1 MYTHKQ
7 IRVNGVV
14 QGVGFR
20 PFVHKIALINDLFGW
35 VLNDSQGVLIE
46 VQGSVENYAKFKRQ
60 LLEDK
65 PPMAS
70 IISCVETSFETNHE
84 TAAIKYTSFL
94 IKESLEKLN
103 TTTIVP
109 PDANVCPDCV
119 REMFDRTNR
128 RYLYPFIN
136 CTNCGPRFSLIED
149 MPYDRKNTTMVS
161 FTMCDS
167 CLAEYQDVADRRYHA
182 QPNACPD
189 CGPRAWL
196 ADTTGQEILHPEP
209 LAQARCMLRDGKILA
224 VKSLGGFHL
233 SVDATQESAIKLLR
247 QRKRRDDKPFAIMV
261 KDMATVRRFCEVS
274 AEEERY
280 LQSHQRPIVI
290 LKKRSDCSLP
300 DAIAPA
306 NPSLGVMLPSAPL
319 HYLLL
324 DDAALPALVM
334 TSANRSGNPI
344 VFRNEDAVAELGQIA
359 DVFLFHNRDI
369 HTRVDDSLVRLVP
382 TRDGETLTTFIRRSR
397 GFAPY
402 PVNVGQTLRPIMAV
416 GAELKTTLALSKGE
430 QVYLSQHIGDLKNDK
445 AFDAHELCGKTLGHL
460 LDIQPTAWAA
470 DMHPQ
475 FRSTRHIEES
485 SNLPLYRVQHH
496 HAHMAS
502 CMAENGLQGQTIGVV
517 FDGTGYGD
525 DGTIWGGEF
534 LLGDYKSA
542 HRIASLHP
550 FGLPGGDKAV
560 KEPYRVALS
569 LLFETFGDDARH
581 LPLPFLSELQADQIN
596 VLMTMLSRGINT
608 VKTSSMGRLF
618 DGVSALIGVR
628 SKIEYEAQAAIELEG
643 LLGRDLSSAEI
654 FAYGFVGDQGVIR
667 LDYRPMIAEIVGCL
681 INGSQDAA
689 HLSRRFHATI
699 VAATQRLCQL
709 LSEAYNTSQFVL
721 SGGVFMNEYLLANT
735 YTALQN
741 SGFRPFVQQQVP
753 ANDGGI
759 ALGQLMVANAQM
771 ES

>member
-20 PFVHKIALINDLFGW
+20 PFVHKIALNNDLLGW

-46 VQGSVENYAKFKRQ
+46 VQGSIENYDKFKKQ

-70 IISCVETSFETNHE
+70 VISCVETDLGEEAN
-84 TAAIKYTSFL
+84 KYTSFL

-109 PDANVCPDCV
+109 PDANVCPDCLG
-119 REMFDRTNR
+119 EMFDSTNR

-136 CTNCGPRFSLIED
+136 CTNCGPRFSLIQD
-149 MPYDRKNTTMVS
+149 MPYDRKNSTMAP
-161 FTMCDS
+161 FAMCDA
-167 CLAEYQDVADRRYHA
+167 CLTEYQDVANRRYHA
-182 QPNACPD
+182 QPNACPN

-196 ADTTGQEILHPEP
+196 ADVAGQEIFHHQP
-209 LAQARCMLRDGKILA
+209 LTQARRMLRDGQILA

-233 SVDATQESAIKLLR
+233 SVDASQENAIKLLR

-261 KDMATVRRFCEVS
+261 KDITTARRFCEIS
-274 AEEERY
+274 AEEAYY
-280 LQSHQRPIVI
+280 LQSYQRPIVI
-290 LKKRSDCSLP
+290 LKKRSDCLLP
-300 DAIAPA
+300 DAIAPS

-319 HYLLL
+319 HFLLL
-324 DDAALPALVM
+324 DDSELPALVM

-359 DVFLFHNRDI
+359 DCFLLHNRDI

-382 TRDGETLTTFIRRSR
+382 TRDGETLTTFVRRSR
-397 GFAPY
+397 GYAPY
-402 PVNVGQTLRPIMAV
+402 PIKVSQTLRPIMAV

-430 QVYLSQHIGDLKNDK
+430 QVYISQHIGDLKNDK
-445 AFDAHELCGKTLGHL
+445 AFDAHKLCAKTLGHL
-460 LDIQPTAWAA
+460 LDIQPIALAA

-475 FRSTRHIEES
+475 FRSARCIEE
-485 SNLPLYRVQHH
+485 NNDLPLYRVQHH

-502 CMAENGLQGQTIGVV
+502 CMAENGLEGQTIGVV

-569 LLFETFGDDARH
+569 LLFETFGDDARY
-581 LPLPFLSELQADQIN
+581 LPLPFLNSLETDQVN

-618 DGVSALIGVR
+618 DGVSALIGVC

-643 LLGRDLSSAEI
+643 LLERDLSDAEI
-654 FAYGFVGDQGVIR
+654 FTCDFIDDQGFIR

-681 INGSQDAA
+681 INGSHDTA

-699 VAATQRLCQL
+699 VAATQQLCQI
-709 LSEAYNTSQFVL
+709 LSETYNTSQFVL

-735 YTALQN
+735 YSALKS
-741 SGFRPFVQQQVP
+741 SGFHTFVQQLVP

>member
-1 MYTHKQ
+1 MYIHKQ

-20 PFVHKIALINDLFGW
+20 PFVHKTALINGLFGW
-35 VLNDSQGVLIE
+35 VLNDSQGVLIV
-46 VQGSVENYAKFKRQ
+46 VQGRIDNYNNFKRQ
-60 LLEDK
+60 LLVDK
-65 PPMAS
+65 PPMAKIVS
-70 IISCVETSFETNHE
+70 FVETSLETDS
-84 TAAIKYTSFL
+84 IKYTSFI
-94 IKESLEKLN
+94 IKESLNKLN
-103 TTTIVP
+103 TTTLVP
-109 PDANVCPDCV
+109 PDSNVCPDCI

-128 RYLYPFIN
+128 RYSYPFIN
-136 CTNCGPRFSLIED
+136 CTNCGPRFSLIKD
-149 MPYDRKNTTMVS
+149 MPYDRKNTTMSS
-161 FTMCDS
+161 FSMCQT
-167 CLAEYQDVADRRYHA
+167 CLAEYQDVTDRRYHA

-209 LAQARCMLRDGKILA
+209 LAQARLMLRDGKILA

-233 SVDATQESAIKLLR
+233 SVDATQENVIKLLR

-261 KDMATVRRFCEVS
+261 KDIATVRHFCEVS
-274 AEEERY
+274 TEEEHY

-306 NPSLGVMLPSAPL
+306 SPSLGIMLPSAPL

-324 DDAALPALVM
+324 DDDALPALVM

-344 VFRNEDAVAELGQIA
+344 VFRNEDAVLELGQIA
-359 DVFLFHNRDI
+359 DVFLLHNRDI

-397 GFAPY
+397 GYAPY

-416 GAELKTTLALSKGE
+416 GAELKTTLALSKDE

-460 LDIQPTAWAA
+460 LDIQPIAWAA

-475 FRSTRHIEES
+475 FRSTRQIEENS
-485 SNLPLYRVQHH
+485 KFPLYRVQHH

-502 CMAENGLQGQTIGVV
+502 CMAENGLQGLTIGVV

-534 LLGDYKSA
+534 LLGDYKST
-542 HRIASLHP
+542 HRIASLYP

-569 LLFETFGDDARH
+569 LLFETFGDNARH
-581 LPLPFLSELQADQIN
+581 LPLPFLSELPTDQIN

-618 DGVSALIGVR
+618 DGLSALIGVR

-643 LLGRDLSSAEI
+643 VLNRDLSGADI
-654 FAYGFVGDQGVIR
+654 FAYDFVCTPGMIQ
-667 LDYRPMIAEIVGCL
+667 LDYRPMIAEIVDC
-681 INGSQDAA
+681 IIKGSQDAA
-689 HLSRRFHATI
+689 HLSRRFHSTI
-699 VAATQRLCQL
+699 VAATLKLCQRL
-709 LSEAYNTSQFVL
+709 SETYNTKQFVL

-735 YTALQN
+735 YTALKK
-741 SGFRPFVQQQVP
+741 SGFSTFVQQQVP

-771 ES
+771 ESK